1 MEKPFTGGAM
11 DVMRK
16 TVAAQEAVPT
26 REVLLE
32 TVQRLTL
39 VAEYKDDDARLHG
52 KRISL
57 YTDLIAAELGI
68 PPEEANIMSF
78 ASPMHD
84 IGKVGIPDSILMKQ
98 GLLTP
103 QEFEIM
109 KVHTTIGG
117 RILRGSENPYL
128 KSAEKFALF
137 HHERWDG
144 TGYPHEIGGE
154 EIPIEGRILY
164 LIDLYDALR
173 SRRPYKAP
181 IPHETAYS
189 IITEGD
195 RRTSPSHFDPTVL
208 GIFKACDDRFREI
221 FDLHRE

>member
-1 MEKPFTGGAM
+1 MGVIPREKEGGS
-11 DVMRK
+11 
-16 TVAAQEAVPT
+16 AVPM

-57 YTDLIAAELGI
+57 YTDLIAGELGI
-68 PPEEANIMSF
+68 PPREADIMSF
-78 ASPMHD
+78 AGPMHD
-84 IGKVGIPDSILMKQ
+84 IGKVGIPDSILLKR

-103 QEFEIM
+103 REFEIM

-128 KSAEKFALF
+128 RSAEKFALF

-173 SRRPYKAP
+173 CRRPYKP
-181 IPHETAYS
+181 PLPHETAVS

-195 RRTSPSHFDPTVL
+195 YRTSPSHFDPTIL
-208 GIFKACDDRFREI
+208 GIFRAREDRFRNI